1 HSCPDAAPQEK
12 SKNAMNETPA
22 AEGDILA
29 HGLEALGLASRGA
42 EKDKLETY
50 IRELEKWN
58 PVFGFIGKDEKT
70 TPEAARKTLIVRH
83 ILDSLAGLA
92 PLGRLRDP
100 GFSLADIGSG
110 AGLPGIPLAIFLP
123 ETPVT
128 LVEPSPR
135 KCAFLRCAAALLG
148 LGHVKVFE
156 GELAIVRE
164 KFDAVVF
171 RAFRPLDKRILKK
184 LILITTPRGI
194 IAAYKGKTEK
204 TLTEIAAAREM
215 GLSADTIPLGV
226 PFLGEERQLL
236 IISRK

>member
-1 HSCPDAAPQEK
+1 MKNEIVPHEDWRGILLRGAGELGLPVDAA
-12 SKNAMNETPA
+12 
-22 AEGDILA
+22 AEEQIA
-29 HGLEALGLASRGA
+29 V
-42 EKDKLETY
+42 Y

-58 PVFGFIGKDEKT
+58 PVFGFVGNRGTESS
-70 TPEAARKTLIVRH
+70 EAARKTLIVRH